1 MQFFEQNTLYIVL
14 VISIIIWLG
23 IFYYL
28 FQIDKKITKL
38 EKMAEVS
45 NFNQNNE

>member
-1 MQFFEQNTLYIVL
+1 VL

-38 EKMAEVS
+38 EKMAEIN